1 MTRGIRP
8 LLRGSTYAG
17 ALFAYCGAL
26 ASVPLLPFALLPV
39 LVWGSAPEGVQIV
52 LALLVWAVLIGVV
65 GLARTTRRVLIACAR
80 RVLKVPLPD
89 PVAVGRSASSPGTG
103 PAPAAPAPA
112 VPCGA
117 DRWRTPVWLL
127 LHVALGWTGAVVSGV
142 LLLAGLTLPG
152 GWFRAEAGLSLFGRS
167 VRLSGGWE
175 TWVVALGCV
184 LLAAAVCVVVTSV
197 LRWLAP
203 RLLGP
208 SSAERLALAA
218 ERELRL
224 AERNRLAH
232 ELHDSIGH
240 TLTAAT
246 IQAAVAGEV
255 LSADPVAARAALRS
269 IEESTRAALEDLDY
283 VLGVLR
289 EEKAETAPTR
299 TLADLPE
306 LLDRLRHAG
315 AVVEPE
321 LSGEPA
327 QVQGT
332 LSRAA
337 YRILQEGLT
346 NALRH
351 GAGGPIEVRVA
362 AAPDGLELS
371 VVNRTGARTGTSTGT
386 GADPGTGTGTGTGT
400 DTGTGPGAF
409 PTSGHGLPGLAER
422 VRLLHGE
429 VEVGPDGPQHWRL
442 AVRLPV
448 RLPA

>member
-1 MTRGIRP
+1 MIREIRP

-26 ASVPLLPFALLPV
+26 ASIPLLPFALLPV
-39 LVWGSAPEGVQIV
+39 LAWGSAPEGVQIV
-52 LALLVWAVLIGVV
+52 LALLVWAALIGVV

-80 RVLKVPLPD
+80 RLLRVPLPD
-89 PVAVGRSASSPGTG
+89 PVAARQSASSPGTG
-103 PAPAAPAPA
+103 PVPA
-112 VPCGA
+112 VPFGA

-127 LHVALGWTGAVVSGV
+127 LHVALGWTGAMVSGA
-142 LLLAGLTLPG
+142 LILAALTLPV
-152 GWFRAEAGLSLFGRS
+152 GWFRAEAGLSLFGWS
-167 VRLSGGWE
+167 VRVAGGWGS
-175 TWVVALGCV
+175 WAVALGCV
-184 LLAAAVCVVVTSV
+184 LLAAAVCVVVTNA

-208 SSAERLALAA
+208 SSAEQLALAA

-269 IEESTRAALEDLDY
+269 IEESARAALEDLDY

-321 LSGEPA
+321 LSGELS

-351 GAGGPIEVRVA
+351 GTDGPIEVRVTV
-362 AAPDGLELS
+362 APDGLELS
-371 VVNRTGARTGTSTGT
+371 VVNRTG
-386 GADPGTGTGTGTGT
+386 TGTGTGI
-400 DTGTGPGAF
+400 GTGPGAF

-429 VEVGPDGPQHWRL
+429 IEAGPDGPQHWRL

-448 RLPA
+448 RLSA

>member
-1 MTRGIRP
+1 MIKGLRP
-8 LLRGSTYAG
+8 LLRGSTYSG
-17 ALFAYCGAL
+17 VFFAYCGAL
-26 ASVPLLPFALLPV
+26 ASLPLLPFALLPA
-39 LVWGSAPEGVQIV
+39 LAWRSAPEAVQIALV
-52 LALLVWAVLIGVV
+52 LVLWAALVGVV
-65 GLARTTRRVLIACAR
+65 GLARTTRRMLIVSAR
-80 RVLKVPLPD
+80 RLLRVPLPD
-89 PVAVGRSASSPGTG
+89 PVAAAS
-103 PAPAAPAPA
+103 APAAPS
-112 VPCGA
+112 GA
-117 DRWRTPVWLL
+117 DRWRTPLWLV
-127 LHVALGWTGAVVSGV
+127 LHVALGWAGGLTTGV
-142 LLLAGLTLPG
+142 LLAAGLAMPG
-152 GWFRAEAGLSLFGRS
+152 GWTGTEARANLFGWS
-167 VRLSGGWE
+167 VQVTGGWS
-175 TWVVALGCV
+175 WVAAIGCV
-184 LLAAAVCVVVTSV
+184 LLAAAVCVAVASV
-197 LRWLAP
+197 LRWSAP

-218 ERELRL
+218 ERELLL

-255 LSADPVAARAALRS
+255 LSADPVAARAAMRS

-289 EEKAETAPTR
+289 EEKAGTAPTR
-299 TLADLPE
+299 TLTDLPE

-321 LSGEPA
+321 LSGELE

-371 VVNRTGARTGTSTGT
+371 VVNRTGTG
-386 GADPGTGTGTGTGT
+386 GAGAGS
-400 DTGTGPGAF
+400 GAF
-409 PTSGHGLPGLAER
+409 PTSGHGLTGLAER

-429 VEVGPDGPQHWRL
+429 FEAGPDGSQRWRL

>member
-1 MTRGIRP
+1 M
-8 LLRGSTYAG
+8 
-17 ALFAYCGAL
+17 
-26 ASVPLLPFALLPV
+26 
-39 LVWGSAPEGVQIV
+39 
-52 LALLVWAVLIGVV
+52 
-65 GLARTTRRVLIACAR
+65 
-80 RVLKVPLPD
+80 
-89 PVAVGRSASSPGTG
+89 
-103 PAPAAPAPA
+103 
-112 VPCGA
+112 
-117 DRWRTPVWLL
+117 
-127 LHVALGWTGAVVSGV
+127 
-142 LLLAGLTLPG
+142 
-152 GWFRAEAGLSLFGRS
+152 GLSLFGRS
-167 VRLSGGWE
+167 VRVEGGWQS
-175 TWVVALGCV
+175 WVVALGCL
-184 LLAAAVCVVVTSV
+184 LLAAVVCAVVTNA
-197 LRWLAP
+197 LRWSAP

-218 ERELRL
+218 ERELQL
-224 AERNRLAH
+224 AERNRIAH

-240 TLTAAT
+240 TLTATT

-269 IEESTRAALEDLDY
+269 IEESARAALEDLDY

-289 EEKAETAPTR
+289 EQKAETAPTR

-321 LSGEPA
+321 LSGELA

-351 GAGGPIEVRVA
+351 GAGGPIGVRVA
-362 AAPDGLELS
+362 AAEGGLELS
-371 VVNRTGARTGTSTGT
+371 VVNRTGAGTHT
-386 GADPGTGTGTGTGT
+386 GAGS
-400 DTGTGPGAF
+400 GAF

-429 VEVGPDGPQHWRL
+429 IDAGPHGPRHWRL

-448 RLPA
+448 RWSA

>member
-1 MTRGIRP
+1 MIRGIRP
-8 LLRGSTYAG
+8 LLRGSTYSG
-17 ALFAYCGAL
+17 MLFAYGGAL
-26 ASVPLLPFALLPV
+26 ASLPLLPFALLPALAWHPAPRGARVV
-39 LVWGSAPEGVQIV
+39 LVLLIWA
-52 LALLVWAVLIGVV
+52 ALVGAV
-65 GLARTTRRVLIACAR
+65 GLARTTRRALIVSAR
-80 RVLKVPLPD
+80 RLLGVGLPD
-89 PVAVGRSASSPGTG
+89 PA
-103 PAPAAPAPA
+103 AAPRPAGAPRD
-112 VPCGA
+112 

-127 LHVALGWTGAVVSGV
+127 LHVALGWTGCLVSGV
-142 LLLAGLTLPG
+142 LLFAGLALPG
-152 GWFRAEAGLSLFGRS
+152 GWTGVWAGLDLPGGQ
-167 VRLSGGWE
+167 VRVNGGWPSCAL
-175 TWVVALGCV
+175 ALGCV
-184 LLAAAVCVVVTSV
+184 LLAAVVCVAVTNT
-197 LRWLAP
+197 LRWSAP

-218 ERELRL
+218 ERERAL

-246 IQAAVAGEV
+246 IQAAVAGE
-255 LSADPVAARAALRS
+255 LFSADPVAARAALRS
-269 IEESTRAALEDLDY
+269 IEESARAALEDLDY

-289 EEKAETAPTR
+289 EEKAGTAPTR

-306 LLDRLRHAG
+306 LLDRVRHAG

-321 LSGEPA
+321 LSGELV

-351 GAGGPIEVRVA
+351 GAGGPITVRVA
-362 AAPDGLELS
+362 AGPDGLELG
-371 VVNRTGARTGTSTGT
+371 VVNRTGASTGK
-386 GADPGTGTGTGTGT
+386 GAGA
-400 DTGTGPGAF
+400 GAF

-422 VRLLHGE
+422 VRLLHGRIE
-429 VEVGPDGPQHWRL
+429 AGPDGPQHWRL

-448 RLPA
+448 RVAA

>member
-17 ALFAYCGAL
+17 ALFAYGGAL
-26 ASVPLLPFALLPV
+26 ASIPLLPFALPV
-39 LVWGSAPEGVQIV
+39 LAWSSAPEGLRIV
-52 LALLVWAVLIGVV
+52 LTLLVWAALIGVV
-65 GLARTTRRVLIACAR
+65 GLARTTRRVLVMCAR
-80 RVLKVPLPD
+80 RLLRVPLPD
-89 PVAVGRSASSPGTG
+89 PVAVRKSASSPGTG
-103 PAPAAPAPA
+103 PAPATPS
-112 VPCGA
+112 GA

-127 LHVALGWTGAVVSGV
+127 LHVALGWAGAMVSGA
-142 LLLAGLTLPG
+142 LILAGLTLPVG
-152 GWFRAEAGLSLFGRS
+152 RFRAEAGLSLFGRS
-167 VRLSGGWE
+167 VRVAGGWE
-175 TWVVALGCV
+175 SWVVALGCV
-184 LLAAAVCVVVTSV
+184 LLAAAVCVVVTSA
-197 LRWLAP
+197 LRRLAP

-255 LSADPVAARAALRS
+255 LCADPVTARAALRG
-269 IEESTRAALEDLDY
+269 IEESARAALEDLDY

-289 EEKAETAPTR
+289 EEKAEAAPTR

-315 AVVEPE
+315 AVVELE

-362 AAPDGLELS
+362 AAPDGLELG
-371 VVNRTGARTGTSTGT
+371 VVNRTGTSTGT
-386 GADPGTGTGTGTGT
+386 GRGS
-400 DTGTGPGAF
+400 GPGAF

-429 VEVGPDGPQHWRL
+429 FEAGPDGPQHWRL

>member
-1 MTRGIRP
+1 MIKVLRP
-8 LLRGSTYAG
+8 LLRGSTYTG
-17 ALFAYCGAL
+17 VLFAVLGAL
-26 ASVPLLPFALLPV
+26 AALP
-39 LVWGSAPEGVQIV
+39 
-52 LALLVWAVLIGVV
+52 LALVALVPVAGMRADPYLLSAVLSLALWVALIGAV
-65 GLARTTRRVLIACAR
+65 GLAGVTRRMLVRGAR
-80 RVLKVPLPD
+80 RLLRVTVPD
-89 PVAVGRSASSPGTG
+89 PVKGASGE
-103 PAPAAPAPA
+103 
-112 VPCGA
+112 
-117 DRWRTPVWLL
+117 RWRTPVFLVVHVLSGWVLL
-127 LHVALGWTGAVVSGV
+127 FGGSVLLTMAVALPGKWASGDV
-142 LLLAGLTLPG
+142 
-152 GWFRAEAGLSLFGRS
+152 RISLFGWATD
-167 VRLSGGWE
+167 LTGGWS
-175 TWVVALGCV
+175 WVVAAVC
-184 LLAAAVCVVVTSV
+184 LAAAAV
-197 LRWLAP
+197 LFVAVSGGLRRLAP

-208 SSAERLALAA
+208 SAAERLAMAA
-218 ERELRL
+218 ERERAL

-255 LSADPVAARAALRS
+255 LAADPAAARAAMRS

-289 EEKAETAPTR
+289 DEQAGTAPTR

-321 LSGEPA
+321 IVGSPER
-327 QVQGT
+327 VHGT

-351 GAGGPIEVRVA
+351 GAGGPIRLRVVA
-362 AAPDGLELS
+362 GEDGLELS
-371 VVNRTGARTGTSTGT
+371 VDNEAKS
-386 GADPGTGTGTGTGT
+386 
-400 DTGTGPGAF
+400 GPSGF

-429 VEVGPDGPQHWRL
+429 FEAGPYGGGGVGGTGGGGPQRWRL

-448 RLPA
+448 RWAA

>member
-1 MTRGIRP
+1 MS
-8 LLRGSTYAG
+8 GSTYSG
-17 ALFAYCGAL
+17 VLFASCGAL
-26 ASVPLLPFALLPV
+26 ASLVLLPFALLPAA
-39 LVWGSAPEGVQIV
+39 WKSAPHGV
-52 LALLVWAVLIGVV
+52 LAALVLLVWAALIGAV
-65 GLARTTRRVLIACAR
+65 GLARTTRRVLVVCAR
-80 RVLKVPLPD
+80 RLLRVSLPD
-89 PVAVGRSASSPGTG
+89 PVVVRRPARSPGPG
-103 PAPAAPAPA
+103 PAAAAPTPTVAS
-112 VPCGA
+112 GA
-117 DRWRTPVWLL
+117 DHWRTPLWLL
-127 LHVALGWTGAVVSGV
+127 LHVALGWMVALVSGPLFLV
-142 LLLAGLTLPG
+142 GLALPG
-152 GWFRAEAGLSLFGRS
+152 NWTGAEAGLNLFGWS
-167 VRLSGGWE
+167 VRPGDGWGS
-175 TWVVALGCV
+175 WAAALGCV
-184 LLAAAVCVVVTSV
+184 LLAAVGCALVTGA
-197 LRWLAP
+197 LRRLAP

-218 ERELRL
+218 ERELLL

-289 EEKAETAPTR
+289 EEKAGTAPTR

-315 AVVEPE
+315 ALVEPE
-321 LSGEPA
+321 LSGELA

-362 AAPDGLELS
+362 ATPDGLELR
-371 VVNRTGARTGTSTGT
+371 VVNRTG
-386 GADPGTGTGTGTGT
+386 PGTGKGA
-400 DTGTGPGAF
+400 GAF

-422 VRLLHGE
+422 VRLLHGRIE
-429 VEVGPDGPQHWRL
+429 AGPDGPQHWRL
-442 AVRLPV
+442 EVRLPV
-448 RLPA
+448 RLSA

>member
-8 LLRGSTYAG
+8 FLSGSTYTG
-17 ALFAYCGAL
+17 MLFAFFGAM
-26 ASVPLLPFALLPV
+26 ASAPLLPFAALPAQA
-39 LVWGSAPEGVQIV
+39 WPSAPYEVQAA
-52 LALLVWAVLIGVV
+52 LALLVWAALVAPV
-65 GLARTTRRVLIACAR
+65 GLATITRRVLIMCAR
-80 RVLKVPLPD
+80 RMLRVQLPD
-89 PVAVGRSASSPGTG
+89 PVPVRGRAGVAGTG
-103 PAPAAPAPA
+103 PGPAAPEPA
-112 VPCGA
+112 VPSGG
-117 DRWRTPVWLL
+117 DRWRTPLWLL
-127 LHVALGWTGAVVSGV
+127 LHVALGWTGTLASVV
-142 LLLAGLTLPG
+142 LLLAGVSLPG
-152 GWFRAEAGLSLFGRS
+152 HWLDIDAELVLFDWTLWPR
-167 VRLSGGWE
+167 GGWQS
-175 TWVVALGCV
+175 WVAALVCV
-184 LLAAAVCVVVTSV
+184 LLAALVCVATTGT

-218 ERELRL
+218 EREQRL

-255 LSADPVAARAALRS
+255 LAADPVAARAALRS

-289 EEKAETAPTR
+289 EEKAETAPPR

-306 LLDRLRHAG
+306 LIDRLRHAG
-315 AVVEPE
+315 ATVEPE
-321 LSGEPA
+321 LTGDVA

-351 GAGGPIEVRVA
+351 GAEGPIRVGVA
-362 AAPDGLELS
+362 TTRDGLELS
-371 VVNRTGARTGTSTGT
+371 VVNRTGQGTS
-386 GADPGTGTGTGTGT
+386 PVT
-400 DTGTGPGAF
+400 DAGRGIF

-429 VEVGPDGPQHWRL
+429 FGAGPDGAGHWRL
-442 AVRLPV
+442 TV
-448 RLPA
+448 RLPARVSA

>member
-1 MTRGIRP
+1 M
-8 LLRGSTYAG
+8 
-17 ALFAYCGAL
+17 
-26 ASVPLLPFALLPV
+26 
-39 LVWGSAPEGVQIV
+39 
-52 LALLVWAVLIGVV
+52 
-65 GLARTTRRVLIACAR
+65 
-80 RVLKVPLPD
+80 
-89 PVAVGRSASSPGTG
+89 
-103 PAPAAPAPA
+103 
-112 VPCGA
+112 
-117 DRWRTPVWLL
+117 
-127 LHVALGWTGAVVSGV
+127 
-142 LLLAGLTLPG
+142 
-152 GWFRAEAGLSLFGRS
+152 
-167 VRLSGGWE
+167 
-175 TWVVALGCV
+175 
-184 LLAAAVCVVVTSV
+184 LLAAAVCAVVTGT

-218 ERELRL
+218 ERELL
-224 AERNRLAH
+224 MAERNRLAH

-289 EEKAETAPTR
+289 EEESGTAPTR

-321 LSGEPA
+321 LTGGLA

-362 AAPDGLELS
+362 AAPDGLELG
-371 VVNRTGARTGTSTGT
+371 VVNRTGPRTSTSTG
-386 GADPGTGTGTGTGT
+386 G
-400 DTGTGPGAF
+400 GPGAF

-429 VEVGPDGPQHWRL
+429 IEAGPDGPQHWRL
-442 AVRLPV
+442 AVRLPA
-448 RLPA
+448 RLRA

>member
-1 MTRGIRP
+1 M
-8 LLRGSTYAG
+8 
-17 ALFAYCGAL
+17 
-26 ASVPLLPFALLPV
+26 PLLPFAVLPA
-39 LVWGSAPEGVQIV
+39 LVWESGPEGVRIV
-52 LALLVWAVLIGVV
+52 LTLAVWAVLLGVA

-80 RVLKVPLPD
+80 RLLGVTLPD
-89 PVAVGRSASSPGTG
+89 PA
-103 PAPAAPAPA
+103 A
-112 VPCGA
+112 VPSGA
-117 DRWRTPVWLL
+117 DRWRTPLWLL
-127 LHVALGWTGAVVSGV
+127 LHVVLGWAGALVSGV
-142 LLLAGLTLPG
+142 LLIAGLTLPA
-152 GWFRAEAGLSLFGRS
+152 GWFRAEAALSLFGWS
-167 VRLSGGWE
+167 VRVAGGWVS
-175 TWVVALGCV
+175 WVVAFGCL
-184 LLAAAVCVVVTSV
+184 LLAAAVCAAVTGA

-240 TLTAAT
+240 TLTATT

-255 LSADPVAARAALRS
+255 LAADPTAARAALRS
-269 IEESTRAALEDLDY
+269 IEESSRAALEDLDY

-306 LLDRLRHAG
+306 LLDRLRYAG

-321 LSGEPA
+321 LSADPA

-337 YRILQEGLT
+337 YRILQEALT

-351 GAGGPIEVRVA
+351 GAGGPIQVRVT
-362 AAPDGLELS
+362 AAPDALELS
-371 VVNRTGARTGTSTGT
+371 VVNRTGAASDSDSD
-386 GADPGTGTGTGTGT
+386 ADPDADQGQGQ
-400 DTGTGPGAF
+400 GPGQGQGQDQGVF

-422 VRLLHGE
+422 VQLLHGDLE
-429 VEVGPDGPQHWRL
+429 AGPDGPRHWRL

-448 RLPA
+448 RLSA

>member
-1 MTRGIRP
+1 MIRGIRP
-8 LLRGSTYAG
+8 LLRGSTYSG
-17 ALFAYCGAL
+17 VLFAYCGAM
-26 ASVPLLPFALLPV
+26 ASLPLLPFAMLP
-39 LVWGSAPEGVQIV
+39 LVASRSAPFWVQ
-52 LALLVWAVLIGVV
+52 AVLCLLAWAAAVGVF
-65 GLARTTRRVLIACAR
+65 GLARTTRRVLVGSAR
-80 RVLKVPLPD
+80 RMLKVPLPD
-89 PVAVGRSASSPGTG
+89 PVAGRR
-103 PAPAAPAPA
+103 PA
-112 VPCGA
+112 GA
-117 DRWRTPVWLL
+117 DRWRTPLWLV
-127 LHVALGWTGAVVSGV
+127 LHVALGWTGALVSG
-142 LLLAGLTLPG
+142 LLFAMAVSLPG
-152 GWFRAEAGLSLFGRS
+152 GWTGADARVQLFAWS
-167 VRLSGGWE
+167 VDGKGGWS
-175 TWVVALGCV
+175 WPLAVACL
-184 LLAAAVCVVVTSV
+184 LLALVVCVPVTSA

-208 SSAERLALAA
+208 SAAERLALAS
-218 ERELRL
+218 ERELLL

-255 LSADPVAARAALRS
+255 LSADPAAARAALRS

-289 EEKAETAPTR
+289 EEQAGTAPTR

-315 AVVEPE
+315 AVVQPE
-321 LSGEPA
+321 LSGELT

-351 GAGGPIEVRVA
+351 GAGGPIEVRVT
-362 AAPDGLELS
+362 AAPDVLELS
-371 VVNRTGARTGTSTGT
+371 VVNRTGAGTRTG
-386 GADPGTGTGTGTGT
+386 A
-400 DTGTGPGAF
+400 GAF

-429 VEVGPDGPQHWRL
+429 FEAGPAGPQHWRL

-448 RLPA
+448 RLSA

>member
-1 MTRGIRP
+1 MFRGIPP
-8 LLRGSTYAG
+8 LLRGSTYSG

-26 ASVPLLPFALLPV
+26 ASLPLLPFAALPALAWSSAPV
-39 LVWGSAPEGVQIV
+39 GVQFVLTALVWS
-52 LALLVWAVLIGVV
+52 VLIGVI
-65 GLARTTRRVLIACAR
+65 GLARTTRQVLIACVR
-80 RVLKVPLPD
+80 RVLGVPLPD
-89 PVAVGRSASSPGTG
+89 PVGERRRAGSPGARSTCST
-103 PAPAAPAPA
+103 AS
-112 VPCGA
+112 GA
-117 DRWRTPVWLL
+117 DRWRTPLWLL
-127 LHVALGWTGAVVSGV
+127 SHVALGWAGAQLSV
-142 LLLAGLTLPG
+142 LLFIAGLLLPG
-152 GWFRAEAGLSLFGRS
+152 GWAGAEAGVSVNGWSLRPE
-167 VRLSGGWE
+167 SGWQS
-175 TWVVALGCV
+175 WAAALGCL
-184 LLAAAVCVVVTSV
+184 LLAAALCLAVTYA

-208 SSAERLALAA
+208 SAAEQLALAA
-218 ERELRL
+218 ERERVL

-283 VLGVLR
+283 VLGMLR
-289 EEKAETAPTR
+289 EDRAGTAPPR

-321 LSGEPA
+321 LSGDFT

-351 GAGGPIEVRVA
+351 GAGGPIRVTVA
-362 AAPDGLELS
+362 AAPDALELG
-371 VVNRTGARTGTSTGT
+371 VVNRSGTGTSSS
-386 GADPGTGTGTGTGT
+386 A
-400 DTGTGPGAF
+400 GAF

-429 VEVGPDGPQHWRL
+429 IEAGPAGPEHWRL
-442 AVRLPV
+442 VVRLPV